1 VRASQDSTEAKLAIS
16 KMTPKAIAPTEARV
30 ERDEAGRIVRVHHLG
45 GHKEHKDNPLNDPL
59 NSDEEDEDMQ
69 LDGAGG
75 QGRKAGSE
83 NAIVKA
89 LQEQAALVPEKKV
102 RQQSQREK
110 EWIQRLVARYGAD
123 FAAMARDRKLNPMQQ
138 TEADIRRR
146 VGRWGADGDGV
157 DA

>member
-1 VRASQDSTEAKLAIS
+1 VRASRDSTEAKFAIS
-16 KMTPKAIAPTEARV
+16 NVIPKAIVPTEARV
-30 ERDEAGRIVRVHHLG
+30 ERDEAGRIVRVHHQG
-45 GHKEHKDNPLNDPL
+45 GHGKHKDNPLNDPL

-69 LDGAGG
+69 SDGPDG
-75 QGRKAGSE
+75 QRRETSSE

-89 LQEQAALVPEKKV
+89 LQEQAALIPEKKV

-110 EWIQRLVARYGAD
+110 EWIQRLAARYGAD

-146 VGRWGADGDGV
+146 VERWRADGGVV